1 MDRFWRLDRS
11 SLGLHRRA
19 LGWSVC
25 AGLLGALVTG
35 CGGHACPSSNTTG
48 DVSRWAAELR
58 EREPL
63 RLDYGSD
70 ISVKR
75 DMHEVLVDV
84 EASQLAA
91 AFQAVMSDPARRF
104 GLIRVDRLP
113 EASSRPFQ
121 AGDKFQGRYQ
131 LEAAARAELRGH
143 LRKWFGDLA
152 EGDDVQRL
160 LCAIENQHTS
170 DFGQIRTLDMSPA
183 PGKPY
188 VLEYVYLDGSPIA
201 GSSTFS
207 ISDVTD
213 ASVLARHGVPKAA
226 LLRQVFEYQEQS
238 GSFASFFTR
247 GGLRLHDQVVF
258 SQAQQSVTAA
268 GGKILETTIPV
279 EYQRW

>member
-1 MDRFWRLDRS
+1 MRQWRR
-11 SLGLHRRA
+11 HV
-19 LGWSVC
+19 LGW
-25 AGLLGALVTG
+25 LLGAGAVAPLSLA
-35 CGGHACPSSNTTG
+35 CGGHACPSSSTPD
-48 DVSRWAAELR
+48 DVERWGEALR
-58 EREPL
+58 AREPL
-63 RLDYGSD
+63 RLNYGSD

-75 DMHEVLVDV
+75 DVQEVLVDV

-91 AFQAVMSDPARRF
+91 AFQSVMSDPARRF

-113 EASSRPFQ
+113 ESSSRPFQ

-131 LEAAARAELRGH
+131 LEAAAQAELRGH
-143 LRKWFGDLA
+143 LRKWFGELA
-152 EGDDVQRL
+152 EGDDVERL

-170 DFGQIRTLDMSPA
+170 DFGQIRTLDMWPA

-201 GSSTFS
+201 GSSTFA

-213 ASVLARHGVPKAA
+213 AGLLARHGVSRAA

-247 GGLRLHDQVVF
+247 GGLRLHNEVVF
-258 SQAQQSVTAA
+258 SQAQQSVAAA
-268 GGKILETTIPV
+268 GGRILETTIPA
-279 EYQRW
+279 EYQSW

>member
-1 MDRFWRLDRS
+1 MQQITQKHTVLPE
-11 SLGLHRRA
+11 RRRVA
-19 LGWSVC
+19 LGWVLC
-25 AGLLGALVTG
+25 ASWLGAFGAG
-35 CGGHACPSSNTTG
+35 CGGHACPSSSSPG
-48 DVSRWAAELR
+48 DVARWAAELR
-58 EREPL
+58 AREPL
-63 RLDYGSD
+63 RLDYGAG

-75 DMHEVLVDV
+75 DMQEVVVDV

-113 EASSRPFQ
+113 EDANRPFR

-131 LEAAARAELRGH
+131 LEAAAQAELRGH
-143 LRKWFGDLA
+143 LQKWFGDLA
-152 EGDDVQRL
+152 QSDDVERL

-170 DFGQIRTLDMSPA
+170 DFGQIRTLEMSPA

-188 VLEYVYLDGSPIA
+188 VLEYVYLAGSPIA
-201 GSSTFS
+201 GSSTFW
-207 ISDVTD
+207 ISDVGD
-213 ASVLARHGVPKAA
+213 ADLLARHGVTRAA

-258 SQAQQSVTAA
+258 SQAQQSAAAA
-268 GGKILETTIPV
+268 GGRILETTIPA
-279 EYQRW
+279 EYRGW